1 MLVDERINT
10 LARNLIN
17 FSCELKKGE
26 NVLIEATGV
35 DYQLVNALIKEAY
48 KVGAYPFVELYDNR
62 VQRKLM
68 MGIDKECTD
77 RLSDF
82 SCYRKDKMEA

>member
-26 NVLIEATGV
+26 NILIEATGV
-35 DYQLVNALIKEAY
+35 DYQLVNALVKEAY

-62 VQRKLM
+62 VQRQIM
-68 MGIDKECTD
+68 MLQNGQDARI
-77 RLSDF
+77 
-82 SCYRKDKMEA
+82 YRNSRRRKRI